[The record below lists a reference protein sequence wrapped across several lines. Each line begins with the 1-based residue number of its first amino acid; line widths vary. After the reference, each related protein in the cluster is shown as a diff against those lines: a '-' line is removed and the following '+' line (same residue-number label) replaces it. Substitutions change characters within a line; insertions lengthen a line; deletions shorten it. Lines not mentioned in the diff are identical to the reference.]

1 MSTQFGLA
9 FDKIKVYFNDIFKRL
24 FGGGNAKLIL
34 TNKED
39 ILSSGIEIEVEPPDK
54 KPQSL
59 AVLTG
64 GERTLTVIALL
75 FAFFT
80 YNPAPFSVLDEID
93 APLDEANVKRFAKFL
108 KDYAKR
114 TQFILVT
121 HRKGTMESA
130 DVMYGVTIEDAGVSK
145 LISVR
150 LEDFEERG

>member
-1 MSTQFGLA
+1 M
-9 FDKIKVYFNDIFKRL
+9 
-24 FGGGNAKLIL
+24 
-34 TNKED
+34 
-39 ILSSGIEIEVEPPDK
+39 
-54 KPQSL
+54 
-59 AVLTG
+59 AVLSG

-108 KDYAKR
+108 KEYAQN

-121 HRKGTMESA
+121 HRKGTMEAA

-145 LISVR
+145 LISVK
-150 LEDFEERG
+150 LEDYKERG

>member
-1 MSTQFGLA
+1 MKQMS
-9 FDKIKVYFNDIFKRL
+9 
-24 FGGGNAKLIL
+24 
-34 TNKED
+34 
-39 ILSSGIEIEVEPPDK
+39 
-54 KPQSL
+54 
-59 AVLTG
+59 
-64 GERTLTVIALL
+64 
-75 FAFFT
+75 
-80 YNPAPFSVLDEID
+80 
-93 APLDEANVKRFAKFL
+93 KRFAKFL

>member
-1 MSTQFGLA
+1 M
-9 FDKIKVYFNDIFKRL
+9 
-24 FGGGNAKLIL
+24 
-34 TNKED
+34 
-39 ILSSGIEIEVEPPDK
+39 
-54 KPQSL
+54 
-59 AVLTG
+59 
-64 GERTLTVIALL
+64 L

-108 KDYAKR
+108 KEYAQN

-121 HRKGTMESA
+121 HRKGTMEAA

-150 LEDFEERG
+150 LEDYKERG